1 VTRDVLIAA
10 VIGAHGLKGEVKLKS
25 FAETPQT
32 LARYRRLHAKDG
44 RVFSVTQLRGEVAAF
59 AEVPDRG
66 AAEALKGLE
75 LFVAREALPGTDDNE
90 FYHADLVGLTAMD
103 EEDRAIGTVKAI
115 HNYGAGDV
123 IEIERPSTEG
133 RGGDTVLLP
142 FARDFVPIVD
152 LANARIVIAIP
163 DEIELGE
170 KGTVE

>member
-1 VTRDVLIAA
+1 MAA
-10 VIGAHGLKGEVKLKS
+10 VIGAHGLKGEVKLKT
-25 FAETPQT
+25 FTETPET

-44 RVFSVTQLRGEVAAF
+44 RVFTVTAARGEVVSF
-59 AEVPDRG
+59 AEVADRK
-66 AAEALKGLE
+66 AAEALKGVE
-75 LFVAREALPGTDDNE
+75 LFVARDALPKTDENE

-123 IEIERPSTEG
+123 IEIARPD
-133 RGGDTVLLP
+133 GDTVLLP
-142 FARDFVPIVD
+142 FAKDFVPVVD
-152 LANARIVIAIP
+152 IANARVVIAIP